1 MGVKVGLS
9 GLTFQLIFC
18 DLFKVEF
25 YKFRRIFNIGEYI
38 NIFLVAK
45 SFLPSSFYH
54 SYRSCSPLHLLF
66 DWQKQLDQISISDKA
81 N

>member
-25 YKFRRIFNIGEYI
+25 YKFRCIFNIGEYI
-38 NIFLVAK
+38 NIFFSRKIVFTQL
-45 SFLPSSFYH
+45 FLP
-54 SYRSCSPLHLLF
+54 LL
-66 DWQKQLDQISISDKA
+66 SVV
-81 N
+81 